1 MVALYCLSP
10 HALYCLSPHALY
22 VDAAKLWREESLFL
36 VRFANPLRT
45 VRAYIDVVS
54 INPCLYGSPE

>member
-1 MVALYCLSP
+1 MV
-10 HALYCLSPHALY
+10 ALYCLSPHALY